1 MFFWQNI
8 TGHGGVPNKGGMLVR
23 ASSRDDFPGVAA
35 RQVQPILVEA
45 VVAVVA
51 VVLVDASPP
60 PLHHNQVV
68 ARTLHHAKEDHRKTC
83 LRKPTG
89 RKASNKY
96 IRF

>member
-1 MFFWQNI
+1 M
-8 TGHGGVPNKGGMLVR
+8 PNKGGMLVR

-35 RQVQPILVEA
+35 RQLQPILVA

-51 VVLVDASPP
+51 VVLVVAIDASPP

-68 ARTLHHAKEDHRKTC
+68 AGTLHHAKEDHRKTC

>member
-1 MFFWQNI
+1 M
-8 TGHGGVPNKGGMLVR
+8 
-23 ASSRDDFPGVAA
+23 ASIIVDGIVVVDDTAVVIVAIVA
-35 RQVQPILVEA
+35 VDA

-68 ARTLHHAKEDHRKTC
+68 AGTLHHAKEDHRKTC

>member
-1 MFFWQNI
+1 M
-8 TGHGGVPNKGGMLVR
+8 PNKGGMLVR

-35 RQVQPILVEA
+35 RQLQPILVVLVVA

-51 VVLVDASPP
+51 VVLVVASPP

-68 ARTLHHAKEDHRKTC
+68 AGTLHHAKEDNRKTC

>member
-1 MFFWQNI
+1 M
-8 TGHGGVPNKGGMLVR
+8 PNKGGMLVR

-35 RQVQPILVEA
+35 RQLQPILVA

-51 VVLVDASPP
+51 VVAIVAVVLVVASPP
-60 PLHHNQVV
+60 PLHDNQVV
-68 ARTLHHAKEDHRKTC
+68 AGTLHHAKEDHRKAC

-96 IRF
+96 KRF

>member
-1 MFFWQNI
+1 
-8 TGHGGVPNKGGMLVR
+8 MLVR

-35 RQVQPILVEA
+35 RQLQPILVA
-45 VVAVVA
+45 VVAVVAVDA

-68 ARTLHHAKEDHRKTC
+68 AGTLHHAEEDHRKTC

-89 RKASNKY
+89 RKASNKN

>member
-1 MFFWQNI
+1 
-8 TGHGGVPNKGGMLVR
+8 MLVR

-35 RQVQPILVEA
+35 RQLQPIL
-45 VVAVVA
+45 VAVVA
-51 VVLVDASPP
+51 VVLVVASPS

-68 ARTLHHAKEDHRKTC
+68 AGTLHHAEEDHRKTC

>member
-35 RQVQPILVEA
+35 RQLQPILVA